1 MHSNEITFYS
11 FKIVNVLCL
20 QPVLPQSDQGA
31 GSNQDCDI
39 ILIVEEYLAI
49 FTNILQERSF
59 LLDYNT
65 RYSIVEDLE
74 MFEQIDNSYVD
85 PTR

>member
-1 MHSNEITFYS
+1 M
-11 FKIVNVLCL
+11 VNVLCL
-20 QPVLPQSDQGA
+20 QPLLPPSDQDN

-39 ILIVEEYLAI
+39 IIIVEEYLAM

-74 MFEQIDNSYVD
+74 MLEQVDGSYID